1 MIRARSYSFVDHI
14 EAFCLALSICFGVI
28 LIGHKVLT
36 MQEEY
41 SKTHLNLDTDGV
53 YKADSD
59 YTILAHTS
67 KNYYLVTTDNRV
79 LAGEFL
85 EKKKSSAWNF
95 TFDLESEQD
104 AIEGSVQKYRSSEF
118 TIKLADDD
126 DIVGFYEGLEFY
138 GSVTKET

>member
-1 MIRARSYSFVDHI
+1 MTRARSYSFVDHI
-14 EAFCLALSICFGVI
+14 GAFCLALAICFGVI

-41 SKTHLNLDTDGV
+41 AKTHLNLNTDGV

-67 KNYYLVTTDNRV
+67 RNYYLITTDNRV

-104 AIEGSVQKYRSSEF
+104 AIEGSVQKYKNSEF